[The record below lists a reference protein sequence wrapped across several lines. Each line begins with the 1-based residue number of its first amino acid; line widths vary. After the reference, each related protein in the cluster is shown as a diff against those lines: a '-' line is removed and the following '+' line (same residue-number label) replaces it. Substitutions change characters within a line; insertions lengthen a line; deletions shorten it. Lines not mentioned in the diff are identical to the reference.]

1 MYTKFQVKTIL
12 LHTNTVDIPIL
23 TLLTPNTPQTII
35 HRNHTSSNIALIKL
49 TFFPFSDE
57 PIKGNATVQM
67 VQYSPETNQPITT
80 LKSLKEPSD
89 DDHSSLQ
96 SQR

>member
-1 MYTKFQVKTIL
+1 M
-12 LHTNTVDIPIL
+12 
-23 TLLTPNTPQTII
+23 
-35 HRNHTSSNIALIKL
+35 
-49 TFFPFSDE
+49 
-57 PIKGNATVQM
+57 KGNTTVQM
-67 VQYSPETNQPITT
+67 VQYSPETSQPITT